1 VKKTKLYTVM
11 VVPHQ
16 GENVHS
22 FAVTRPFVLTMGI
35 LLLGLVMAGAVFPNW
50 YLEDRWQEQSLAA
63 LRQHNADLTEDLRA
77 IDHQLVALRTR
88 MEHYEREA
96 RKFALMAGLEQLP
109 EEMEATGGAQDDGPL
124 DLISRDESL
133 WMEIDAL
140 SSREERLE
148 RNFAALSEAY
158 AEREAYL
165 ASIPTI
171 SPVAEG
177 YFGSSFGWR
186 RDPFNGRRVFHR
198 GQDIVAA
205 TGTPIVAPAAGK
217 VTRAGRSGGLGLAVY
232 ISHGHRVVSRFGHLS
247 QIKVKRGQKVERGE
261 VIGLVGS
268 TGRSMGSHLHYEVL
282 VADKH
287 VDPRDFILEEPAV
300 PSS

>member
-1 VKKTKLYTVM
+1 VRKPKLYTVM

-16 GENVHS
+16 GERVHS
-22 FAVTRPFVLTMGI
+22 FAVTRPFALTLGI
-35 LLLGLVMAGAVFPNW
+35 LLLGLVMAGAFFPNW
-50 YLEDRWQEQSLAA
+50 YMEDRWQEQSLAA
-63 LRQHNADLTEDLRA
+63 LRGHNAALTNDLRA
-77 IDHQLVALRTR
+77 IDGQLVELRDR
-88 MEHYEREA
+88 MEYYEREA
-96 RKFALMAGLEQLP
+96 RKFALMAGLDQLP
-109 EEMEATGGAQDDGPL
+109 GEMEATGGPDADGPL
-124 DLISRDESL
+124 ALISRDESL

-140 SSREERLE
+140 SSREERLQ
-148 RNFAALSEAY
+148 RNYAALSDAY
-158 AEREAYL
+158 EEREAYL
-165 ASIPTI
+165 ASVPTI

-198 GQDIVAA
+198 GQDIVAS

-217 VTRAGRSGGLGLAVY
+217 VTRSGRLGGLGLAVY
-232 ISHGHRVVSRFGHLS
+232 ISHGHGVVSRFGHMS
-247 QIKVKRGQKVERGE
+247 KIKVKRGQKVERGD

-282 VADKH
+282 VSDKH

-300 PSS
+300 PTS